1 MLLQLRVENHR
12 SIRDEVALS
21 LAAAPALGTSDER
34 LLHPPAIPEPVLPTL
49 AIYGANASGKTNV
62 LHALGFMQD
71 AVLDSHRAWDPDGGC
86 PVEPFALSARRNEP
100 SLFEV
105 DLILDGGRYRY
116 GFVCSRDRI
125 EEEWLHA
132 WPAGHKQTWFE
143 REGETFEFGGKFGG
157 ANEAIRKLTRANS
170 LFLSAAAQNNHAQ
183 LLPIFRWFR
192 TTQVDLTRRRS
203 GHHIPLFWAE
213 LNSRQR
219 SLFQGTE
226 QDERTAVLELLRSSD
241 TGIEDVKFEDPDRG
255 SATGRI
261 SRTRRIFLKHK
272 SASVEEDGAWL
283 PLEAESS
290 GTIALME
297 LAPRLTRAFALGSLL
312 CVDEVEASLHPML
325 ALSLLRLFHD
335 RRRNPLGAQLVFTT
349 HDTNLLGTTLG
360 EPALRRDQVWFTE
373 KDQEGSTHLY
383 PLTDFHPRKQ
393 ENLERGYLQGR
404 YGAIPFLGE
413 LPVLTT
419 DSPAAE

>member
-1 MLLQLRVENHR
+1 MLLQFRVENHR
-12 SIRDEVALS
+12 SLRDEAALS
-21 LAAAPALGTSDER
+21 LAAAPALGSDDR
-34 LLHPPAIPEPVLPTL
+34 LLRSQAIPEPVLPAV

-62 LHALGFMQD
+62 LHALGFMQET
-71 AVLDSHRAWDPDGGC
+71 VLDSHRTWDPDGGC
-86 PVEPFALSARRNEP
+86 PVEPFAFSARKDET
-100 SLFEV
+100 SLYEV
-105 DLILDGGRYRY
+105 DLLLNEGRFRY
-116 GFVCSRDRI
+116 GFVCGRERV

-132 WPAGHKQTWFE
+132 WPDGRKQTWFE
-143 REGETFEFGGKFGG
+143 REGEKLEFGRNFSGP
-157 ANEAIRKLTRANS
+157 NEAIRKLTRPNS
-170 LFLSAAAQNNHAQ
+170 LFLSAAAQNNHPH
-183 LLPIFRWFR
+183 LMPIFRWFR
-192 TTQVDLTRRRS
+192 MTQVDLTRRRS
-203 GHHIPLFWAE
+203 GHQIPLFWAE
-213 LNSRQR
+213 LNSRQL

-226 QDERTAVLELLRSSD
+226 QDERAAVLELLRTSD
-241 TGIEDVKFEDPDRG
+241 TGIEDVRFEESERSTMGRFRG
-255 SATGRI
+255 RPGRI
-261 SRTRRIFLKHK
+261 LLKHK
-272 SASVEEDGAWL
+272 SSSGDDAAAWL

-404 YGAIPFLGE
+404 YGAVPFLGE
-413 LPVLTT
+413 LPALTS